1 MGMNS
6 QAKKIKEDNSHR
18 NNVLLFWC
26 IPNRLYN
33 RKKQFKVHDST
44 KCSIILELNDR
55 SCRITNASIM
65 KYSICRNCC
74 YSAWIAKLSETI
86 KILLISIDIHVLTTL
101 RIEID
106 VPGIVLIFW
115 KMSLLFNLQKKE
127 PSRECFNRSEGM
139 LWICICFPSLDL
151 HS

>member
-1 MGMNS
+1 MGMKS

-33 RKKQFKVHDST
+33 RKKQFKVHDS
-44 KCSIILELNDR
+44 IILELNDR
-55 SCRITNASIM
+55 SCRITKASFM
-65 KYSICRNCC
+65 KYCICRNCC

-115 KMSLLFNLQKKE
+115 KMSLLFNLQKK
-127 PSRECFNRSEGM
+127 RTFKRM
-139 LWICICFPSLDL
+139 F
-151 HS
+151 

>member
-1 MGMNS
+1 MFCYFDAFLTDS
-6 QAKKIKEDNSHR
+6 IIER
-18 NNVLLFWC
+18 NNLKSLV
-26 IPNRLYN
+26 
-33 RKKQFKVHDST
+33 QQ

-115 KMSLLFNLQKKE
+115 KMRLLFNLQKKE

-139 LWICICFPSLDL
+139 LGICICFPGLDL

>member
-1 MGMNS
+1 MFCYFDAFLTES
-6 QAKKIKEDNSHR
+6 IIEK
-18 NNVLLFWC
+18 NNLKSMV
-26 IPNRLYN
+26 
-33 RKKQFKVHDST
+33 QQ

-86 KILLISIDIHVLTTL
+86 KYCWFIIKDILTTL

-115 KMSLLFNLQKKE
+115 KMSLLFNLQKKNLQE
-127 PSRECFNRSEGM
+127 NVLIGLKVCLEFVFV
-139 LWICICFPSLDL
+139 FPV
-151 HS
+151 